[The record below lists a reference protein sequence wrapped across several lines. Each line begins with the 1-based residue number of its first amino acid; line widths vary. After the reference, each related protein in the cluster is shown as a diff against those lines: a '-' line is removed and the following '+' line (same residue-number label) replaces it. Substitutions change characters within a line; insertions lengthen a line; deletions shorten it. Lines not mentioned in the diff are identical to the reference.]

1 MRRRTFDVLATTAG
15 LLIAGLLLVAGG
27 LLTWGHNFVTSEVHT
42 QLAAQKIVF
51 PPANSP
57 AVAGPQFAPMRQYG
71 GQLMT
76 TGAQAQVY
84 ADHFIAVHLTEIGGG
99 QTYAQLSAKALAQ
112 PKNAA
117 LAAQVQTMFRG
128 QTLRGLLLNAYAFGT
143 IGQIMLY
150 AAIAAFAG
158 AGLLLLLAIF
168 GFVHLRRTAP
178 DAEIFPDRHPRAGQL
193 LLTARTGLPG
203 QGPPP
208 PGPPGGGRCFRPV
221 SRPAARRGTPQP
233 ARWPRRPPPEG
244 SPPFLGPRSR
254 GTRPVGS

>member
-1 MRRRTFDVLATTAG
+1 MRRRTFDALATTAG

-51 PPANSP
+51 PPADSP
-57 AVAGPQFAPMRQYG
+57 AVKGPEFAAMRQYG

-84 ADHFIAVHLTEIGGG
+84 ADHFIAVHLSEIGGG

-112 PKNAA
+112 PKDAA

-128 QTLRGLLLNAYAFGT
+128 ETLRGLLLNAYAFWT

-158 AGLLLLLAIF
+158 AGLLLILAIF
-168 GFVHLRRTAP
+168 GFIHLRRTAP
-178 DAEIFPDRHPRAGQL
+178 EAEIFPQ
-193 LLTARTGLPG
+193 TATRVE
-203 QGPPP
+203 
-208 PGPPGGGRCFRPV
+208 V
-221 SRPAARRGTPQP
+221 S
-233 ARWPRRPPPEG
+233 
-244 SPPFLGPRSR
+244 SS
-254 GTRPVGS
+254 

>member
-27 LLTWGHNFVTSEVHT
+27 LLTWGHNFVTSEVHS

-99 QTYAQLSAKALAQ
+99 QTYSQLSAKALAQ

-128 QTLRGLLLNAYAFGT
+128 ETLRGLLLNAYAFGT
-143 IGQIMLY
+143 IAQIMP
-150 AAIAAFAG
+150 
-158 AGLLLLLAIF
+158 
-168 GFVHLRRTAP
+168 T
-178 DAEIFPDRHPRAGQL
+178 
-193 LLTARTGLPG
+193 
-203 QGPPP
+203 
-208 PGPPGGGRCFRPV
+208 
-221 SRPAARRGTPQP
+221 
-233 ARWPRRPPPEG
+233 
-244 SPPFLGPRSR
+244 PRSPR
-254 GTRPVGS
+254 SPAPGC